1 MIFPFYI
8 FPCFIFSLQSVIL
21 RFFIRYKKDMRM
33 IKHNK
38 EIRDIL
44 NDYLKIKK
52 PGYAVLLKGPWGCG
66 KTYFVKNWIENLKT
80 ENNDDEQSF
89 TLNPIY
95 VSLYGMTKTSQID
108 DELKRAISPIL
119 HSKAMRKAGKVFKL
133 AISAALRYNIDFD
146 ENDNADL
153 KLDCT
158 IDPKALLGSNDSHV
172 KGNRLL
178 VFDDIERSKIDILD
192 VLGYINYYVE
202 HIGCN
207 VILIGNVDKV
217 NDKLQDIKEKTIG
230 REFEINPDVDV
241 AINSFVQ
248 DESLLNNE
256 YLSNKKD
263 IVKKCFRASKTN
275 NLRILKQSLNDFSL
289 LIDRIPANYKKSS
302 NFEKIK
308 LRLLVNFVVVY
319 AEEKGQSIN
328 MNNYSKK
335 LSEDIV
341 NQVSFDL
348 DLKDEEEPLKS
359 EMIKIQEKYEQ
370 AGLAKEYCAMAK
382 EYVDIVMSYL
392 YHGKID
398 FDLIDYEMKKDEKMP
413 WEILKNYLAL
423 ENEEL
428 TKNIKLNADY
438 LKNGNFKCVDEMLSS
453 ALVMLMIINRELTS
467 SYKCKQVTNWCK
479 TIMRNQFY
487 GNCNNQNELSE
498 MRLHLLRYMQY
509 DFNWIDEK
517 PDIQSLM
524 IELGKVYQEK
534 MILLKDKLTIILES
548 LNAGNVND
556 LYAVYGGNMP
566 DHSSYSSSAIF
577 ARVEPEKFV
586 NGFVGL
592 KNEHKLMVLSFIVGH
607 YSDALNIENPEDIV
621 RYYVDDLKTLTQ
633 KIELLGNKA
642 KTYKLV
648 DQTNILRLKEKLEGY
663 QKKIKDADDKIKNKQ
678 DH

>member
-1 MIFPFYI
+1 MKMF
-8 FPCFIFSLQSVIL
+8 
-21 RFFIRYKKDMRM
+21 
-33 IKHNK
+33 KHNQ
-38 EIRDIL
+38 EIIDIL

-66 KTYFVKNWIENLKT
+66 KTYFVKNWIENLKI

-108 DELKRAISPIL
+108 DEIKRAISPIL

-178 VFDDIERSKIDILD
+178 VFDDIERGKIDIQD

-207 VILIGNVDKV
+207 VILIGNVDKI

-230 REFEINPDVDV
+230 RELEIDPDVDV
-241 AINSFVQ
+241 AVNSFVQ
-248 DESLLNNE
+248 DETMINNG

-289 LIDRIPANYKKSS
+289 LIDRIPDNYKRSS
-302 NFEKIK
+302 NFAKIK

-348 DLKDEEEPLKS
+348 DLKNEEEPLKS

-370 AGLAKEYCAMAK
+370 AGLAKDYYAMTP
-382 EYVDIVMSYL
+382 EYVDFVMLYL
-392 YHGKID
+392 CQGKVNLD
-398 FDLIDYEMKKDEKMP
+398 FINYELKKDEKMP
-413 WEILKNYLAL
+413 WEILKNFMIL
-423 ENEEL
+423 ENNEL
-428 TKNIKLNADY
+428 IENINRNADY

-453 ALVMLMIINRELTS
+453 VLVMLIIINRNLTT
-467 SYKCKQVTNWCK
+467 SYTCKQVTDWCT
-479 TIMRNQFY
+479 TILRNQFY

-509 DFNWIDEK
+509 DFYGIDEK
-517 PDIQSLM
+517 PEIQLLM
-524 IELGKVYQEK
+524 TELRKVYQEK
-534 MILLKDKLTIILES
+534 MKSLKDKLTIILES
-548 LNAGNVND
+548 LNDGNVND

-592 KNEHKLMVLSFIVGH
+592 KNEHKQMVLLFIVGH

-621 RYYVDDLKTLTQ
+621 RYYVDDLKTLT
-633 KIELLGNKA
+633 KIIELLENKA
-642 KTYKLV
+642 KICQLV
-648 DQTNILRLKEKLEGY
+648 DKMNILRLKDKLEEY